1 MINSNSEKIGFCQYY
16 DCFTAQKFCENIAK
30 ENIRYCIDYV
40 IIKYIDGVYDQFEV
54 VKKLIKIIKK
64 KNGKEIILDK
74 IGIKTLKAF
83 IPNDFQFDKGYIYKK
98 L

>member
-1 MINSNSEKIGFCQYY
+1 M
-16 DCFTAQKFCENIAK
+16 
-30 ENIRYCIDYV
+30 
-40 IIKYIDGVYDQFEV
+40 IKYIDGVYDSFEV

-74 IGIKTLKAF
+74 LGIKTLKAF
-83 IPNDFQFDKGYIYKK
+83 IPNDFQFDKGNIYKI